1 MSPASRVT
9 DYDRIAD
16 RFDTRYREY
25 AYNGVR
31 ETLLNFLG
39 PEPSPVLEVGCGT
52 GHWLAVANEA
62 WLKPSLYDA
71 DRSIDHDRSAKALA
85 ERPILAGID
94 LSALMLARAGA
105 PSAKAS
111 LRRGSGQAAERP
123 HLVQA
128 RAEDLPWRDA
138 SFDRLFCVNSLHHF
152 DDRARFFT
160 EARRVLKPGGRLL
173 TIGKDPHTERD
184 DWWVYQYFE
193 ETLAIDRE
201 RFARVRTLR
210 GEISLAGFAWTESM
224 EAEHIEIVRP
234 ASEALVNGVVDP
246 SFTSQL
252 TVLSDEE
259 FRRGSERLREA
270 NDAAGGELQLVSD
283 VRLYATIGWIAP

>member
-1 MSPASRVT
+1 MIPEGRST

-16 RFDTRYREY
+16 RFDTRYRNY
-25 AYNGVR
+25 AYDGVR

-39 PEPSPVLEVGCGT
+39 PEPCRVLEVGCGT

-62 WLKPSLYDA
+62 WLKPSDEARLKPSLY
-71 DRSIDHDRSAKALA
+71 
-85 ERPILAGID
+85 GID
-94 LSALMLARAGA
+94 PSERMLAAAARR
-105 PSAKAS
+105 AKAS
-111 LRRGSGQAAERP
+111 LRQGSGQVAERP
-123 HLVQA
+123 RLVRA

-138 SFDRLFCVNSLHHF
+138 TFDRLFCVNSLHHF
-152 DDRARFFT
+152 ADRARFFA
-160 EARRVLKPGGRLL
+160 EARRVLRPGGGLL
-173 TIGKDPHTERD
+173 TVGMDPHTDRD
-184 DWWVYQYFE
+184 EWWVYQYFD
-193 ETLAIDRE
+193 ETRAIDRE

-224 EAEHIEIVRP
+224 EAERIEIVRP
-234 ASEALVNGVVDP
+234 ASEVLVNGVVDP
-246 SFTSQL
+246 GFTSQL
-252 TVLSDEE
+252 TVLSEEE